1 MPDAPSA
8 PLSLLELL
16 LRFVINL
23 TAVFILVRLIY
34 YPRHRNKDF
43 LFTFFLFNLLNFL
56 ICFLLSAS
64 TIKVG
69 FAFGLF
75 AIFSIMRYRTVVVPI
90 KEMGFFFVCVALGL
104 LNALAPVHGGFLGL
118 GAEGGLAGFTPLTC
132 INVFILVLTLIL
144 DRFSLTHENMKEVV
158 YERIDL
164 IGPDRRTEMMDDLRA
179 RTGLPIH
186 KIEIRSLDFL
196 KDVAIVHAYFYS
208 KESELQSVGAV
219 DNGD

>member
-1 MPDAPSA
+1 MM
-8 PLSLLELL
+8 ELL

-23 TAVFILVRLIY
+23 AAIFILVRLVY

-64 TIKVG
+64 TIKIG

-118 GAEGGLAGFTPLTC
+118 GEEGGLVGFAPLTC
-132 INVFILVLTLIL
+132 INVFILVLTLLL

-164 IGPDRRTEMMDDLRA
+164 IGPGRRAEMMEDLRA

-186 KIEIRSLDFL
+186 KVEIRSLDFL

-219 DNGD
+219 DSGD